1 MDTILVIE
9 PDAAQYRQI
18 EAVLERE
25 GLWPQ
30 QAVTARDALHRVTG
44 GGHALVI
51 VAHDIADVDGAT
63 IVAAMRAT
71 GVSVPILATD
81 SAGSIE
87 RCLRML
93 KAGADDYQPSSIDF
107 EELGARAL
115 ALLRRQSRA
124 PLPVDPAA
132 SAHLHAA
139 GIVLDRIRRVVFVD
153 STLVM
158 LRPTE
163 FRLLEFLMQ
172 NQDRVVTRR
181 MILEAVWQHHFDPGT
196 NLIEVHV
203 KQLRSKLHDR
213 DGKRFIRTVRRAGYY
228 FSGDGDGEAAG
239 RAAPSHDAAPRARAD
254 TGRMADSLPA

>member
-1 MDTILVIE
+1 MSHVLVIE
-9 PDAAQYRQI
+9 PDDAQYRRI
-18 EAVLERE
+18 EAVLAQE

-51 VAHDIADVDGAT
+51 VAHDIADVDGPT

-81 SAGSIE
+81 AAGSIE

-93 KAGADDYQPSSIDF
+93 KAGADDYQPSPIDF

-124 PLPVDPAA
+124 PLPADPAA
-132 SAHLHAA
+132 SAQLRAA
-139 GIVLDRIRRVVFVD
+139 GIVLDRIRRIVFVD

-181 MILEAVWQHHFDPGT
+181 MILEAVWQHYFDPGT

-203 KQLRSKLHDR
+203 KQLRGKLHDP
-213 DGKRFIRTVRRAGYY
+213 DGKRFIRTVRCAGYY
-228 FSGDGDGEAAG
+228 FSGDGDVEGAG
-239 RAAPSHDAAPRARAD
+239 HAEPNGGATPRARHCAA
-254 TGRMADSLPA
+254 RMAGSLPA

>member
-1 MDTILVIE
+1 MSQILVIE
-9 PDAAQYRQI
+9 PDDAQYRQI

-51 VAHDIADVDGAT
+51 VAHDIADVDGPT

-71 GVSVPILATD
+71 GVNVPILATD
-81 SAGSIE
+81 ASGSTE

-93 KAGADDYQPSSIDF
+93 KAGADDYQPLPIDF

-124 PLPVDPAA
+124 PAPADPAA
-132 SAHLHAA
+132 SAQLHAA
-139 GIVLDRIRRVVFVD
+139 GIVLDRIRRIVFVD

-203 KQLRSKLHDR
+203 KQLRAKLHDPN
-213 DGKRFIRTVRRAGYY
+213 GKRFIRTVRRAGYY
-228 FSGDGDGEAAG
+228 FSGDSDGAG
-239 RAAPSHDAAPRARAD
+239 ADREPNRGAAPRARVDAGRM
-254 TGRMADSLPA
+254 TGRLPA